1 MPDSIS
7 PEIFMIFNVVLWV
20 LLFALWAYLANAVAV
35 LRREIKGTGD
45 AGNTS
50 HLQGQN
56 RTSRR

>member
-1 MPDSIS
+1 
-7 PEIFMIFNVVLWV
+7 MIFNVVLWV